1 MLIVLLCLT
10 DSSTG
15 AVTCKLAR
23 RVLNN
28 KRKEQDEDELGTG
41 QKQLGRERA

>member
-10 DSSTG
+10 GSTG